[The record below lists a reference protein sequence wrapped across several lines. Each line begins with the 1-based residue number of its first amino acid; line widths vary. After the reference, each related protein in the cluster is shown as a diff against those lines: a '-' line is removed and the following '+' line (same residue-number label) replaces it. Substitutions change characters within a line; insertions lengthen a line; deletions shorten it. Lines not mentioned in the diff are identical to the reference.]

1 VVQPLF
7 VYTLDEGDDPFNEAM
22 WPKANPNLNVSVDIE
37 KLRAY
42 AKQAK
47 NSPAS
52 LGEFKT
58 KRLNVWQNSH
68 STWLSV
74 EQWKACGDTTLK
86 IEDFAGESAWI
97 GVDLADTN
105 DVAALVIVFDR
116 DRLEHYGSAQIAAN
130 LMGDGLPVE
139 IIHKKPDTYSEPA
152 KLLEAWVEIN
162 KLRFD
167 ANPVLTWMASNCV
180 VDRRVNGSILPKK
193 EHKDSPKKIDGS
205 DDRAE
210 GIRYV

>member
-1 VVQPLF
+1 
-7 VYTLDEGDDPFNEAM
+7 M
-22 WPKANPNLNVSVDIE
+22 
-37 KLRAY
+37 
-42 AKQAK
+42 
-47 NSPAS
+47 
-52 LGEFKT
+52 
-58 KRLNVWQNSH
+58 
-68 STWLSV
+68 
-74 EQWKACGDTTLK
+74 
-86 IEDFAGESAWI
+86 
-97 GVDLADTN
+97 
-105 DVAALVIVFDR
+105 FDR